1 MTVIRLDDSTL
12 HVQFP
17 GWEALMV
24 GRSAYSVDR
33 DTITGVE
40 LLPGWSSELLGARS
54 GLVVS
59 GHLKV
64 GTFRHPSGARR
75 LVAMRRGLPLLR
87 VRLAGPAGGH
97 EFDEL
102 LVSDA
107 QAEQLFESLRKDARR

>member
-1 MTVIRLDDSTL
+1 MTAIRLDASTL
-12 HVQFP
+12 NLHFP

-24 GRSAYSVDR
+24 GRSWYTVDR
-33 DTITGVE
+33 DAITRAE
-40 LLPGWSSELLGARS
+40 LLPGWSSEVLGTRS

-59 GHLKV
+59 GRIKV
-64 GTFRHPSGARR
+64 GTFRHPSGVRR

-87 VRLAGPAGGH
+87 LTLAGE

-107 QAEQLFESLRKDARR
+107 GAGGIVDALGKGVRR